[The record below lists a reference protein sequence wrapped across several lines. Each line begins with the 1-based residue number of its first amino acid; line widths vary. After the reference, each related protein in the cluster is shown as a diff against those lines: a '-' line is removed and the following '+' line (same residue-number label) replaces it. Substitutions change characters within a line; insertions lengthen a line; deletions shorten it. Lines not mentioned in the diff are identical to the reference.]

1 MKSGILCC
9 IGGSLLAAALSCN
22 EAEAATNRPD
32 GYTTICKSD
41 ETCSVSQSTNVAF
54 GAAGL
59 FVYKVLNGTFVCSV
73 DTFGSDPNPDKSVKE
88 CSIPSDGSSGIDDSG
103 DTDDATTVTLT
114 GSAGDGSVS
123 LSWSG
128 MPSDASSVQVY
139 YDTDSD
145 PSGRVRL
152 ASVATTTTTYTASGL
167 TNGTTYWF
175 WIKYL
180 QSDGTYDNSNA
191 YSATPASSTSVDP
204 DGIVV
209 DTTAEILS
217 AVEDASAGDIIY
229 VRAGTYSFSSTIELE
244 ADGTSSNP
252 IKFMKYPSDS
262 GRPVFNFSSMSESSS
277 NRGFELSGN
286 YWYIYGIDVKSAGD
300 NGMFIS
306 GSYNTV
312 EFSTFSLNHD
322 TGLQIGNGGAYN
334 LIKNVDSYYNA
345 DSSLENADGFAAKLD
360 VGTGNKFYGC
370 RAWNNLDDGYDG
382 YLRGADNVTTTYE
395 NSWAIRNGYDS
406 SNNAV
411 DGDGN
416 GFKTGGSDD
425 KDLKHNAIYI
435 NAIAAGNRV
444 DGFDHNS
451 NRGTVT
457 IYNSIAHNNGS
468 NINFSSTN
476 PAAKLTIKNT
486 ISYGTNGSLNAT
498 STDITNN
505 SWQDGHSAT
514 SADFS
519 AVSIDELLG
528 ARKSDGSLPDVS
540 YFHLIVS
547 SDLIDAGVDVGL
559 DYVGSAPD
567 IGAFEYGQ

>member
-1 MKSGILCC
+1 MKSITFSSFL
-9 IGGSLLAAALSCN
+9 GGVAALAALLCTGH
-22 EAEAATNRPD
+22 AEAATNRPD
-32 GYTTICKSD
+32 GYTTICSSD

-59 FVYKVLNGTFVCSV
+59 FVYKVLNGTFVCNV
-73 DTFGSDPNPDKSVKE
+73 ATFGSDPNPDKSVKE
-88 CSIPSDGSSGIDDSG
+88 CSIPSDGSSGIDDTG
-103 DTDDATTVTLT
+103 DTTTVTLT
-114 GSAGDGSVS
+114 GTAGSGSVS

-128 MPSDASSVQVY
+128 MPSGASAVQVY

-152 ASVATTTTTYTASGL
+152 AAVATTTTSYTATGL

-180 QSDGTYDNSNA
+180 GSDGVYYNSNA
-191 YSATPASSTSVDP
+191 FSATPASSTAVDP
-204 DGIVV
+204 NGIVV

-229 VRAGTYSFSSTIELE
+229 VRAGTYSFSSTIDLE
-244 ADGTSSNP
+244 ADGTSSSP

-262 GRPVFNFSSMSESSS
+262 GRPVFDFSSMSESSS

-505 SWQDGHSAT
+505 SWQDSHSAT

-528 ARKSDGSLPDVS
+528 ARQSDGSLPVVS
-540 YFHLIVS
+540 YFHLVVS